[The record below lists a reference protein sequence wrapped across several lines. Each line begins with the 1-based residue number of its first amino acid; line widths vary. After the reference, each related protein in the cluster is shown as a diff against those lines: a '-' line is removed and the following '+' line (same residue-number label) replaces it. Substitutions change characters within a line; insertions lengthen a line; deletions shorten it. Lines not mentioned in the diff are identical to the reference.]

1 MTGRDDSTGSGIAAA
16 DRATLLVG
24 ERFDCGEAE
33 LLGLEAQLLN
43 ALRSQ
48 GDAVAP
54 VRPLLEAALQ
64 RNLARASPALI
75 AMTLSGLR
83 QQHAA
88 AAASELRRLRHAPPA
103 DHAAGEAADTDAQAE
118 AAALW
123 REIHFL
129 REARGDLS
137 RRILRLEAGLARM
150 PAPALT
156 PTAPRHR
163 QDPP

>member
-1 MTGRDDSTGSGIAAA
+1 MSERDDSAGRGIAPA

-24 ERFDCGEAE
+24 ERFDCAEAE
-33 LLGLEAQLLN
+33 LATLEALLAD
-43 ALRSQ
+43 ALSAQ
-48 GDAVAP
+48 GQDVLTP

-64 RNLARASPALI
+64 RNLGRASPALI

-88 AAASELRRLRHAPPA
+88 AAASELRRLRHAPP
-103 DHAAGEAADTDAQAE
+103 DGDLGDPGGPGGPGAAAE

-129 REARGDLS
+129 REARADLS

-150 PAPALT
+150 PAPAL
-156 PTAPRHR
+156 PQSAPRHR
-163 QDPP
+163 